1 MINAIA
7 WDKAYCLYAK
17 GTLEDRRS
25 LICRK
30 GGGPSHETAR
40 QKYIDRGWDIT
51 SLTPGSNGLDPS
63 FSVGPRWVGDT
74 QTWTIHL
81 DIEGVSPP
89 PAITPSSTPLTTN
102 ILAPC
107 SWILH
112 SFEPTSNKMLYEVV
126 RIPHFSAFNYAMIN
140 AEARRVFV
148 QMIRKHPELI
158 EGPSFPIQEG
168 RV

>member
-89 PAITPSSTPLTTN
+89 PAITASSTPLTTN

-112 SFEPTSNKMLYEVV
+112 SFEPTFNKMLYEVH
-126 RIPHFSAFNYAMIN
+126 PYLSAFSFVMIG
-140 AEARRVFV
+140 AEARRVIV
-148 QMIRKHPELI
+148 RMRQKHPEFT
-158 EGPSFPIQEG
+158 ENPPVPTQEF
-168 RV
+168 RL